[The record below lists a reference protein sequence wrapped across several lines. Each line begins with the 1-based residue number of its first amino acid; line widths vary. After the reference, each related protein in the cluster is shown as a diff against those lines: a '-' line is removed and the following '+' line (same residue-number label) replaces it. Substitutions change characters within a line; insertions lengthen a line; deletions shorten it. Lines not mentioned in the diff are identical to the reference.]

1 MPYTPAA
8 DWVDLY
14 YDGVYRGTYLVSE
27 TNAVG
32 STGVDITGMETAYA
46 AVNADYGSDMTT
58 AAAENRYGRTYR
70 YTAGLTEPA
79 DITGGKNAGMKT
91 IWYHHTHR
99 PVPERCE
106 ADQIVESLS
115 ELKNLL

>member
-70 YTAGLTEPA
+70 YTAG
-79 DITGGKNAGMKT
+79 
-91 IWYHHTHR
+91 
-99 PVPERCE
+99 
-106 ADQIVESLS
+106 
-115 ELKNLL
+115 

>member
-32 STGVDITGMETAYA
+32 STGVDITGM
-46 AVNADYGSDMTT
+46 
-58 AAAENRYGRTYR
+58 
-70 YTAGLTEPA
+70 
-79 DITGGKNAGMKT
+79 
-91 IWYHHTHR
+91 
-99 PVPERCE
+99 
-106 ADQIVESLS
+106 
-115 ELKNLL
+115 